1 MEWSL
6 WIEWT
11 KKLRQSYD
19 FHLLK
24 WVHKYL
30 GGCPSSPIFK
40 TLSTIAFEDY
50 RLQGKILLGP
60 LTMVTK
66 KGPYSSRSGKSA
78 VPDFLAYNGSKAQ
91 KLPEY
96 GERDWKRYA
105 TGSLRPPD
113 GYASSAK
120 SRTSKAYGS
129 SSRALDIPGSSSR
142 APDPLALPTSTALVP
157 YTGGQK
163 YYDNALAAG
172 SSNSRRD
179 YDRPP
184 TAGGSRRRSL
194 FFGDEGN
201 ALIASRGGKDY
212 DRLPTPGRSSRRRVH
227 FDYERDDRRSSSR
240 ARRRRRRR
248 QRESERTDLAICC
261 RDCCTLAPRAKIPP
275 LLPEYG
281 PVSDATLY
289 QLHMVSGIPLYRLEY
304 LSDYD
309 LITEGPCGSLG
320 ILFPL
325 LPCDIRDA
333 ISSGQFSIRPVQVAT
348 VTTVNVYTTYE
359 LY

>member
-1 MEWSL
+1 
-6 WIEWT
+6 
-11 KKLRQSYD
+11 
-19 FHLLK
+19 
-24 WVHKYL
+24 
-30 GGCPSSPIFK
+30 
-40 TLSTIAFEDY
+40 
-50 RLQGKILLGP
+50 
-60 LTMVTK
+60 MVTK
-66 KGPYSSRSGKSA
+66 KGTYSSRSGKSA
-78 VPDFLAYNGSKAQ
+78 VPDFLAYKEDKAQ
-91 KLPEY
+91 KVPEY
-96 GERDWKRYA
+96 GERDSKRYA
-105 TGSLRPPD
+105 TGSPRPPD

-120 SRTSKAYGS
+120 SRISKVYGSTSRALQIPES
-129 SSRALDIPGSSSR
+129 SSRAS
-142 APDPLALPTSTALVP
+142 DPFALPTSTALVP
-157 YTGGQK
+157 YTGGRK
-163 YYDNALAAG
+163 YYDNALVAG

-179 YDRPP
+179 YGRPP

-201 ALIASRGGKDY
+201 DRIASRGGKDY
-212 DRLPTPGRSSRRRVH
+212 GPLPIAGRSRRRRVH
-227 FDYERDDRRSSSR
+227 FDEERDDRRSSSR
-240 ARRRRRRR
+240 ARRRRHRR
-248 QRESERTDLAICC
+248 QRELERTDLAICC
-261 RDCCTLAPRAKIPP
+261 RDCCTLAPRAQIPP

-320 ILFPL
+320 ILFPM

-333 ISSGQFSIRPVQVAT
+333 ISSGRFSIRPVQVAT